1 MTKIICMKKNKI
13 ILIGAIDKGK
23 IPTNGETVKNQLL
36 VERFEDLFDKVIAVD
51 TFHWEKRPWC
61 IFQILWN
68 LAINSGASVVV
79 SASGGASFLYDFLYY
94 FPLKKNVF
102 DWVIGGSRAT
112 RIREGRYRIKSL
124 KRLKKII
131 VEGFSMVRELNG
143 LGLDNVIRV
152 PNFKPIDYSATI
164 RPKKADD
171 VYRFVFLS
179 RMHPSKGVKEIIE
192 ACNLLNQNGYN
203 NRYVVDFYGPF
214 DTQFEDEFYRMI
226 EGHKNISY
234 NGFLNMRNTTGY
246 DTLSSYDAMLFPTYW
261 DGEGFPGVVLDAN
274 MAGLPI
280 IASDWNM
287 NKEVII
293 DNETGFI
300 IPVHDNIALYERMKL
315 FMENKVDLYE
325 MKQNCVNYV
334 KQFDYRNVITKE
346 LLIKIGIIK

>member
-1 MTKIICMKKNKI
+1 MKTNTV

-23 IPTNGETVKNQLL
+23 VPTNGETMKNQLL
-36 VERFEDLFDKVIAVD
+36 VERFGELFDKVIAVD

-68 LAINSGASVVV
+68 LASNYGASVVV
-79 SASGGASFLYDFLYY
+79 SASGAASYLYDFLYY

-102 DWVIGGSRAT
+102 DWVIGGSRAN
-112 RIREGRYRIKSL
+112 RIREGQYRIKSL

-143 LGLDNVIRV
+143 LGLNNVIRV
-152 PNFKPIDYSATI
+152 PNFKPINYNAII
-164 RPKKADD
+164 RHKEDND
-171 VYRFVFLS
+171 IYRFVFFS
-179 RMHPSKGVKEIIE
+179 RMHPSKGIKEIIE
-192 ACNLLNQNGYN
+192 SCNLLDQNGYN
-203 NRYVVDFYGPF
+203 NRYIVDFYGPF
-214 DTQFEDEFYRMI
+214 DTQYENEFNRLI

-234 NGFLNMRNTTGY
+234 NGFLNMRDVSGY
-246 DTLSSYDAMLFPTYW
+246 DILSSYDVMLFPTYW

-300 IPVHDNIALYERMKL
+300 IPVHDNVALYERMKQ
-315 FMENKVDLYE
+315 FMEGKVDLYT
-325 MKQNCVNYV
+325 MRQNCVKYV
-334 KQFDYRNVITKE
+334 KQFDYRNVVTKE
-346 LLIKIGIIK
+346 LLLKIGIIK